1 MYSLKQKKEQQGGQ
15 NCHKL
20 EQSSL
25 AREHASVV
33 LIAGGQSAKD
43 GEILA
48 LQYLNSLLFQVR
60 LYKNRSFS
68 TLLLQIFIVQF
79 W

>member
-1 MYSLKQKKEQQGGQ
+1 MEQHQEWSWDLIMYSLKQKKEQQGGQ

-33 LIAGGQSAKD
+33 LIRWRTECQRQRDSCSAVLEQLAFS
-43 GEILA
+43 GEA
-48 LQYLNSLLFQVR
+48 L
-60 LYKNRSFS
+60 
-68 TLLLQIFIVQF
+68 
-79 W
+79 